1 MDRARAE
8 LEELVKL
15 EEEAAENLEVEV
27 AKTSENLL
35 SQRNHVDLSGV
46 AQTSMR
52 YELPIR
58 GTSAVCTAYL
68 GDLIKAGE
76 ISPSKAYLAVDPRK
90 LKRARDNVM
99 SAATERGNQL
109 TNEDTIRAI
118 MFDSR
123 MDETKVNH
131 FDPETGKYYQRIE
144 IQDWSTLPSRPRQSP
159 AGRSS
164 QRRRRSRRRSKSRR
178 KKKKTMRNF
187 CMRLLRVKRGDLD

>member
-1 MDRARAE
+1 MQIGYADKVEDARQRKMIGRKDREKSRDERRVNKEAEIEAELEQRVQEEAE

-76 ISPSKAYLAVDPRK
+76 ISPSKAYLAVDPR
-90 LKRARDNVM
+90 
-99 SAATERGNQL
+99 
-109 TNEDTIRAI
+109 
-118 MFDSR
+118 
-123 MDETKVNH
+123 
-131 FDPETGKYYQRIE
+131 
-144 IQDWSTLPSRPRQSP
+144 
-159 AGRSS
+159 
-164 QRRRRSRRRSKSRR
+164 
-178 KKKKTMRNF
+178 
-187 CMRLLRVKRGDLD
+187 